1 MTDSSPWDYALLE
14 QQLGHQFATRSLC
27 VTALTHKSWLN
38 ETEEEGR
45 TDNER
50 LEFLGD
56 AVLSLCVSDLLM
68 RRFPDR
74 SEGELSKTRAVLVS
88 EAGLAKAATSLGLGE
103 WIFLGRGEE
112 QAGGR
117 HRPSIL
123 ADALEA
129 LVGAVFFDG
138 GFARAQAVA
147 ERLFGAA
154 VEEAEKG
161 TRLDYKS
168 RLQERSQARLQKT
181 PTYTVVGEEGPEHAK
196 RFLVAISLDGREYG
210 RAQGRSK
217 KEAEQN
223 AAALALALMDDEE
236 GRSLP

>member
-1 MTDSSPWDYALLE
+1 M
-14 QQLGHQFATRSLC
+14 
-27 VTALTHKSWLN
+27 K
-38 ETEEEGR
+38 
-45 TDNER
+45 
-50 LEFLGD
+50 
-56 AVLSLCVSDLLM
+56 
-68 RRFPDR
+68 RFPDR

-88 EAGLAKAATSLGLGE
+88 EAGLARAAMSLGLGE

-129 LVGAVFFDG
+129 LVGSVFLDG
-138 GFARAQAVA
+138 GFPGAYAVA
-147 ERLFGAA
+147 EHLFSRT
-154 VEEAEKG
+154 VEDAEKG

-196 RFLVAISLDGREYG
+196 RFLVAISLEGREYG
-210 RAQGRSK
+210 RAHGRSK

-223 AAALALALMDDEE
+223 AASLALSVLDEE
-236 GRSLP
+236 EGASPS